1 MSTLHEMILQLLNAR
16 KNRVLLVAQ
25 SSLPDSQYKAFR
37 QIFLNEF
44 GKGGLEKELEQVL
57 AEKRRKER

>member
-1 MSTLHEMILQLLNAR
+1 MTSLYQVIIELLNAR

-25 SSLPDSQYKAFR
+25 SSLPESQYKAFR

-44 GKGGLEKELEQVL
+44 GKGGLEKELERVL
-57 AEKRRKER
+57 AEKQHKER